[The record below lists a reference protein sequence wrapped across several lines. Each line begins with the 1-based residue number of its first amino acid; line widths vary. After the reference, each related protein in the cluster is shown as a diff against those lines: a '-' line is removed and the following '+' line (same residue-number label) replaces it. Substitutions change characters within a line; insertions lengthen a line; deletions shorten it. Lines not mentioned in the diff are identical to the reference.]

1 MSKQGSLHSRTT
13 CGVRFLAVPFVVALF
28 THSASPQEKPGSNR
42 HFPVT
47 DPKNFT
53 RVVAKVG
60 NIEITAQEF
69 LLSYEFGPAF
79 TKRRKESRQRYLEFM
94 VNEKLLALD
103 ARAHG
108 LQNSDRVTRS
118 LEELEGDMATEELFK
133 EDVLR
138 KVSLTKSEIERGMRE
153 GAVHYKLQWLYA
165 PGSGEA
171 NSLQSELNR
180 GTPFDSLFARELRTG
195 VKRDDRSMES
205 TLFKLRRANPLL
217 ASVAETLRAGRSSEP
232 VRGTDGYYII
242 RIADGWRDVTLSAT
256 ESQKSQEDVRR
267 ALTQEKSDS
276 LSDRYV
282 RKMMLEHDPVIIR
295 TTFDRL
301 HAWLGGIWVKPER
314 VAAWDIAA
322 RVAGAG
328 DSAGVSRIDRFGR
341 DTLVSLTGGCIRL
354 NQFLSWYRVRDTYFH
369 LDVATERG
377 FFLSVEDLV
386 WHMVR
391 DRVLV
396 DRALKRNLQERDPV
410 KKQLRWWE
418 DKILFG
424 EEKVFLG
431 SSIVLNDS
439 AYRAYYD
446 SNARDYRGDSGAVQP
461 FERVKDQVRKDYYTF
476 GLKKNMLHRI
486 IALKRKYR
494 VDVKDDVLM
503 SLPVDVENDP
513 KAIDVYMAKKG
524 GTFPHPA
531 FPVIDFEWA
540 TWM

>member
-1 MSKQGSLHSRTT
+1 
-13 CGVRFLAVPFVVALF
+13 
-28 THSASPQEKPGSNR
+28 
-42 HFPVT
+42 
-47 DPKNFT
+47 
-53 RVVAKVG
+53 
-60 NIEITAQEF
+60 
-69 LLSYEFGPAF
+69 
-79 TKRRKESRQRYLEFM
+79 
-94 VNEKLLALD
+94 
-103 ARAHG
+103 
-108 LQNSDRVTRS
+108 
-118 LEELEGDMATEELFK
+118 MATEELFK
-133 EDVLR
+133 DDVLG
-138 KVSLTKSEIERGMRE
+138 KVTLAKSEIERGMRE

-494 VDVKDDVLM
+494 VDVKEDVLM

>member
-1 MSKQGSLHSRTT
+1 VSKQASLHSRKA
-13 CGVRFLAVPFVVALF
+13 CGLRFLALPFIVALF
-28 THSASPQEKPGSNR
+28 THGASPQEKPGVNR

-79 TKRRKESRQRYLEFM
+79 AKRRKESRQRYLEFM

-103 ARAHG
+103 ARARG
-108 LQNSDRVTRS
+108 LQNSVRVTQS

-133 EDVLR
+133 DDVLG
-138 KVSLTKSEIERGMRE
+138 KVSLTESEIERGMRE
-153 GAVHYKLQWLYA
+153 GGVHYKLQWLFA
-165 PGSGEA
+165 AGPRESA
-171 NSLQSELNR
+171 ALRSELTR
-180 GTPFDSLFARELRTG
+180 GTPFDSLFARQLRSG
-195 VKRDDRSMES
+195 VKQDDRSLES

-282 RKMMLEHDPVIIR
+282 RKMMLEHNPVIIR
-295 TTFDRL
+295 ETFDRL
-301 HAWLGGIWVKPER
+301 EAWLGGIWVKPDRFAGWE
-314 VAAWDIAA
+314 IAA
-322 RVAGAG
+322 RFSA
-328 DSAGVSRIDRFGR
+328 DSAGVSRIDRYGR
-341 DTLVSLTGGCIRL
+341 DTLVSLAGGSIPLGR
-354 NQFLSWYRVRDTYFH
+354 FLSWYRARDTYFR
-369 LDVATERG
+369 LNTTTEQE
-377 FFLSVEDLV
+377 FFVSVEDLV
-386 WHMVR
+386 WRMVR
-391 DRVLV
+391 DRLLV
-396 DRALKRNLQERDPV
+396 DRAIRRNLQGRDPV
-410 KKQLRWWE
+410 RKQLKWWE
-418 DKILFG
+418 EKVLYG
-424 EEKVFLG
+424 EEKMLLG
-431 SSIVLNDS
+431 SSILLSDS
-439 AYRAYYD
+439 ACRTFYEA
-446 SNARDYRGDSGAVQP
+446 NARDYRSDSGAVQP
-461 FERVKDQVRKDYYTF
+461 FERVKEQVRKDYYMF
-476 GLKKNMLHRI
+476 ELKKNMLRKI
-486 IALKRKYR
+486 IALKRKYP
-494 VDVKDDVLM
+494 VVVNNDVLLG
-503 SLPVDVENDP
+503 LPLDVEDNP

>member
-1 MSKQGSLHSRTT
+1 MKGARCLPA
-13 CGVRFLAVPFVVALF
+13 CLAVIAFIAQCALSQ
-28 THSASPQEKPGSNR
+28 TGNELDR
-42 HFPVT
+42 RYPVT

-53 RVVAKVG
+53 RVVATVG
-60 NIEITAQEF
+60 DVTITAQEF

-79 TKRRKESRQRYLEFM
+79 AKREKDSRRRYLDFM
-94 VNEKLLALD
+94 VNEKILALD
-103 ARAHG
+103 ARSHG
-108 LQNSDRVTRS
+108 LQNSARVKRS

-133 EDVLR
+133 DDVLGR
-138 KVSLTKSEIERGMRE
+138 VIVSGAEVAECVRE
-153 GAVHYKLQWLYA
+153 GGIHYSLQWLFAGGAGGAA
-165 PGSGEA
+165 PLKAALSSGV
-171 NSLQSELNR
+171 
-180 GTPFDSLFARELRTG
+180 PFDTLFARQIMSG
-195 VKRDDRSMES
+195 VKKEDRSMES
-205 TLFKLRRANPLL
+205 TLFGLRRANPVL
-217 ASVAETLRAGRSSEP
+217 ASVAETLRAGRSSDP
-232 VRGTDGYYII
+232 VRGPDGYYIL
-242 RIADGWRDVTLSAT
+242 RITGGWRDVTLSAT
-256 ESQKSQEDVRR
+256 ESVKLQEDARR
-267 ALTQEKSDS
+267 ALIQEKSDS

-282 RKMMLEHDPVIIR
+282 RRLMLEHDPVIIR

-314 VAAWDIAA
+314 VSAWEIAGQ
-322 RVAGAG
+322 VPGAG

-354 NQFLSWYRVRDTYFH
+354 NQFLSWYRARDTYFH
-369 LDVATERG
+369 LDVATEQA

-386 WHMVR
+386 WRMVR
-391 DRVLV
+391 DRLLV

-424 EEKVFLG
+424 EEKISLG

-461 FERVKDQVRKDYYTF
+461 FERVKDQVRKDYYMF

-494 VDVKDDVLM
+494 VDVKDDVLT
-503 SLPVDVENDP
+503 SLPVDVENNP
-513 KAIDVYMAKKG
+513 RAIDVYIAKKG

>member
-1 MSKQGSLHSRTT
+1 
-13 CGVRFLAVPFVVALF
+13 
-28 THSASPQEKPGSNR
+28 
-42 HFPVT
+42 
-47 DPKNFT
+47 
-53 RVVAKVG
+53 
-60 NIEITAQEF
+60 
-69 LLSYEFGPAF
+69 
-79 TKRRKESRQRYLEFM
+79 
-94 VNEKLLALD
+94 
-103 ARAHG
+103 
-108 LQNSDRVTRS
+108 
-118 LEELEGDMATEELFK
+118 
-133 EDVLR
+133 
-138 KVSLTKSEIERGMRE
+138 
-153 GAVHYKLQWLYA
+153 
-165 PGSGEA
+165 
-171 NSLQSELNR
+171 
-180 GTPFDSLFARELRTG
+180 
-195 VKRDDRSMES
+195 
-205 TLFKLRRANPLL
+205 
-217 ASVAETLRAGRSSEP
+217 
-232 VRGTDGYYII
+232 
-242 RIADGWRDVTLSAT
+242 
-256 ESQKSQEDVRR
+256 
-267 ALTQEKSDS
+267 
-276 LSDRYV
+276 
-282 RKMMLEHDPVIIR
+282 
-295 TTFDRL
+295 
-301 HAWLGGIWVKPER
+301 
-314 VAAWDIAA
+314 
-322 RVAGAG
+322 
-328 DSAGVSRIDRFGR
+328 
-341 DTLVSLTGGCIRL
+341 
-354 NQFLSWYRVRDTYFH
+354 VRDTYFH

-494 VDVKDDVLM
+494 VDVKEDVLM

>member
-1 MSKQGSLHSRTT
+1 VSKQGSLHSRAT

-53 RVVAKVG
+53 RVVANVG

-138 KVSLTKSEIERGMRE
+138 KVSLTKSEIERGMRA

-165 PGSGEA
+165 SGSGEA
-171 NSLQSELNR
+171 RSLQSELSR
-180 GTPFDSLFARELRTG
+180 GTPFDSLFARQLRPG

-282 RKMMLEHDPVIIR
+282 RKMMLEHNPVIIR
-295 TTFDRL
+295 GTFDRL
-301 HAWLGGIWVKPER
+301 EAWLGSVWVKTGRSAGWE
-314 VAAWDIAA
+314 IAA
-322 RVAGAG
+322 RFSA
-328 DSAGVSRIDRFGR
+328 DSAGLSRIDRYGR
-341 DTLVSLTGGCIRL
+341 DTLVSLENGSISLAR
-354 NQFLSWYRVRDTYFH
+354 FLSWYRVRDTYFR
-369 LDVATERG
+369 LNTTTEQA
-377 FFLSVEDLV
+377 FFISVEDLV
-386 WHMVR
+386 WRMVR
-391 DRVLV
+391 DRLLV
-396 DRALKRNLQERDPV
+396 DRALKRNLPERDPV

-418 DKILFG
+418 DKMLFD
-424 EEKVFLG
+424 EEKILLG

-439 AYRAYYD
+439 TFRAYYD
-446 SNARDYRGDSGAVQP
+446 SNSRDYRGDSGAVQP
-461 FERVKDQVRKDYYTF
+461 FDRVKDQVRKDYYTF
-476 GLKKNMLHRI
+476 ELKKNMLHRI
-486 IALKRKYR
+486 IALKRKYP
-494 VDVKDDVLM
+494 VVVKSDVLM
-503 SLPVDVENDP
+503 SLPLDVEDNP

>member
-1 MSKQGSLHSRTT
+1 VSKRASLPGRKTSS
-13 CGVRFLAVPFVVALF
+13 VRFLALPFVVALF
-28 THSASPQEKPGSNR
+28 THSAFPQEKSNFNR

-79 TKRRKESRQRYLEFM
+79 TKRRKESRQHYLEFM
-94 VNEKLLALD
+94 INEKLLALD
-103 ARAHG
+103 ARARG
-108 LQNSDRVTRS
+108 LQNSVRVTRS

-133 EDVLR
+133 DDVLG
-138 KVSLTKSEIERGMRE
+138 KVSLTKSEIEWGMRE
-153 GAVHYKLQWLYA
+153 AGVHYRLQWLFA
-165 PGSGEA
+165 PGPGESA
-171 NSLQSELNR
+171 SFQSELNR
-180 GTPFDSLFARELRTG
+180 GTPFDSLFARQLRSG
-195 VKRDDRSMES
+195 VKQDDRSMES
-205 TLFKLRRANPLL
+205 TLFKLRRANPIL

-282 RKMMLEHDPVIIR
+282 RKMMLEHNPVIIR
-295 TTFDRL
+295 GTFDRL

-314 VAAWDIAA
+314 VAAWEIAG
-322 RVAGAG
+322 RVSGAG

-341 DTLVSLTGGCIRL
+341 DTIVSLTGGCIRL

-369 LDVATERG
+369 LDVATEQG

-386 WHMVR
+386 WRMVR
-391 DRVLV
+391 DRLLV
-396 DRALKRNLQERDPV
+396 DRAIRRNLQERDPV
-410 KKQLRWWE
+410 QKQLRWWE
-418 DKILFG
+418 EKILYG
-424 EEKVFLG
+424 EEKTLLG
-431 SSIVLNDS
+431 SSILLSDS
-439 AYRAYYD
+439 ACRTFYD
-446 SNARDYRGDSGAVQP
+446 ANARDYRSDSGAVQP
-461 FERVKDQVRKDYYTF
+461 FDRVKDQVRKDYYMF
-476 GLKKNMLHRI
+476 ELKKNMLHRI
-486 IALKRKYR
+486 LALKRKYP
-494 VDVKDDVLM
+494 VVVKNDVLM
-503 SLPVDVENDP
+503 SLPLDVEDNP

>member
-1 MSKQGSLHSRTT
+1 MSHPCIIPWNEKAAHKHDRGFMLPLVNET
-13 CGVRFLAVPFVVALF
+13 CGATQLRMHVSVINAGEAPHPPHQHAGEEIVFLLEGTVEVLIGEERNIAAAILAVPFVVALF

-108 LQNSDRVTRS
+108 LQNSSRVTRS

-133 EDVLR
+133 DDVLG
-138 KVSLTKSEIERGMRE
+138 KVTLAKSEIERGMRE

-256 ESQKSQEDVRR
+256 ESQKSQEGVRR

-301 HAWLGGIWVKPER
+301 HAWLGGIWVLPLYWILRGLLPPSALATGAVLTSPVGTYPITVDVSGMSARNYTFSAVNGTLIVTK
-314 VAAWDIAA
+314 AASQTITFGPLSDKTYGNPTFTVSATASSLLPVTMFTSTGDCSVSGSTVTITGADSVTDVLGGAQLWAVPA
-322 RVAGAG
+322 AGAG
-328 DSAGVSRIDRFGR
+328 
-341 DTLVSLTGGCIRL
+341 T
-354 NQFLSWYRVRDTYFH
+354 
-369 LDVATERG
+369 
-377 FFLSVEDLV
+377 
-386 WHMVR
+386 
-391 DRVLV
+391 
-396 DRALKRNLQERDPV
+396 P
-410 KKQLRWWE
+410 
-418 DKILFG
+418 
-424 EEKVFLG
+424 
-431 SSIVLNDS
+431 
-439 AYRAYYD
+439 
-446 SNARDYRGDSGAVQP
+446 
-461 FERVKDQVRKDYYTF
+461 
-476 GLKKNMLHRI
+476 
-486 IALKRKYR
+486 
-494 VDVKDDVLM
+494 
-503 SLPVDVENDP
+503 
-513 KAIDVYMAKKG
+513 
-524 GTFPHPA
+524 
-531 FPVIDFEWA
+531 
-540 TWM
+540 

>member
-1 MSKQGSLHSRTT
+1 M
-13 CGVRFLAVPFVVALF
+13 CGIRFLAVPFVVALF
-28 THSASPQEKPGSNR
+28 TCGASPQEKPHSGLQ
-42 HFPVT
+42 FPVT

-53 RVVAKVG
+53 RVVATVG
-60 NIEITAQEF
+60 PIEITAQEF

-108 LQNSDRVTRS
+108 LQNSARVARS

-133 EDVLR
+133 DDVLG
-138 KVSLTKSEIERGMRE
+138 KVALTKSEIERGMRE
-153 GAVHYKLQWLYA
+153 GAVHYRIEWLFA

-171 NSLQSELNR
+171 NALRSGLNR
-180 GTPFDSLFARELRTG
+180 GTPFDSLFARQIQGG
-195 VKRDDRSMES
+195 VKRDDRAMES

-256 ESQKSQEDVRR
+256 ESQKSREDVRR

-295 TTFDRL
+295 GTFDRL
-301 HAWLGGIWVKPER
+301 HAWLGGVWVKPER
-314 VAAWDIAA
+314 VAAWEIAGKVGGA
-322 RVAGAG
+322 R

-341 DTLVSLTGGCIRL
+341 DTLVALRGGCIRL
-354 NQFLSWYRVRDTYFH
+354 SQFLSWYRARDTYFR
-369 LDVATERG
+369 LNTTTEQA
-377 FFLSVEDLV
+377 FFVSVEDLV

-424 EEKVFLG
+424 EEKVLLG

-446 SNARDYRGDSGAVQP
+446 SNARDYRSDSGTVQP
-461 FERVKDQVRKDYYTF
+461 FERVKDQVRKDYYM
-476 GLKKNMLHRI
+476 LELRKNMLHRI
-486 IALKRKYR
+486 IALKRKYP
-494 VDVKDDVLM
+494 VVVKSDVLM

-513 KAIDVYMAKKG
+513 KAIDVYTAKKG